1 MRLSIL
7 VRRTRLEGPPLR
19 ASLPRRLLG
28 CALLVALVS
37 GACSGSGAEDA
48 ASASSASSTSTTTSS
63 TTTTTTEPPTTTTE
77 APTTTTAKPAP
88 PEFARGSSGPEIQ
101 AMEQKLADLK
111 FDTGKVDGAFDAATG
126 HAVMAFQKAFG
137 LPRTGKATPELLER
151 IQSSGEPAPMMPDG
165 GGNRV
170 EIDLKKQVLQLY
182 KGGQL
187 VRTLSVSTGNEKR
200 YCVQGDCDVAVT
212 PGGSFKVNRRIRGLR
227 VSRLGELYNPL
238 YFNGGIAMHGSASVP
253 AHPASHGCVRVP
265 MNSSLWLFDNV
276 PNGTPVYVLGGKR
289 APVPFNEQAP
299 PASEEATTTTA
310 AAETTTTA
318 APETTTT
325 TTTTAPTTTTSE
337 QPVVPVPEPEPEPK
351 PEP

>member
-1 MRLSIL
+1 M
-7 VRRTRLEGPPLR
+7 R
-19 ASLPRRLLG
+19 ASLPRRFLGGTLLL
-28 CALLVALVS
+28 ALVA
-37 GACSGSGAEDA
+37 GACAGSGDGGVERA
-48 ASASSASSTSTTTSS
+48 AADGTTTSSTTSS
-63 TTTTTTEPPTTTTE
+63 TTTTVPPTTTT
-77 APTTTTAKPAP
+77 APPTTTTPAP
-88 PEFARGSSGPEIQ
+88 PPAPTVFGRGSNGPQIL
-101 AMEQKLADLK
+101 AMEQKLVELK

-137 LPRTGKATPELLER
+137 LERTATATPALLER
-151 IQSSGEPAPMMPDG
+151 ISASGEPAPMLADG
-165 GGNRV
+165 GANRV

-182 KGGQL
+182 KGGAL
-187 VRTLSVSTGNEKR
+187 VRVLSVSTGNEKR
-200 YCVQGDCDVAVT
+200 YCVEGDCDVAVT

-253 AHPASHGCVRVP
+253 AYPASHGCVRVP

-299 PASEEATTTTA
+299 PATEEATTTTTA
-310 AAETTTTA
+310 PGSTTSV

-325 TTTTAPTTTTSE
+325 TAPTSTTTTAPTTTVL
-337 QPVVPVPEPEPEPK
+337 PPEPEPEPD
-351 PEP
+351 PPSP